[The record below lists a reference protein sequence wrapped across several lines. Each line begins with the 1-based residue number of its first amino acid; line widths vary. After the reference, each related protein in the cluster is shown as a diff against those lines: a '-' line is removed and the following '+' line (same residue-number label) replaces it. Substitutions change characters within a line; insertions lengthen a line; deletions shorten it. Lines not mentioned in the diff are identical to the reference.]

1 MLIWCHK
8 KFFFPFQFKSIVFWK
23 PLSKYVITFF
33 IVFENTGVNTLSIT
47 NTKRNVL
54 ATLQTNDDI
63 LHELD
68 DDEQSSVRSSDDDT
82 NTKNMIYFE
91 NVIVIY

>member
-1 MLIWCHK
+1 M
-8 KFFFPFQFKSIVFWK
+8 
-23 PLSKYVITFF
+23 
-33 IVFENTGVNTLSIT
+33 FENTAVNTLSIT
-47 NTKRNVL
+47 NTKRNIL

-91 NVIVIY
+91 NVIVIYQNAPVILKKTYLSNLTKRAV